1 MAKGLD
7 QEKRQAWVARLE
19 RFRASGLT
27 IAKFCED
34 EKVSV
39 QTYYYWV
46 RRIGRR
52 SRGERPTP
60 CGAVA
65 PAGKSLTPDSRIH
78 FRLGGGVEVSIPAD
92 CLAAIRCLVDCLRQP
107 SAAPAS
113 SFHQVLLRDATAE
126 TG

>member
-7 QEKRQAWVARLE
+7 QEKRQAWVARLK

-39 QTYYYWV
+39 QTYYYWL

-52 SRGERPTP
+52 STAERPTP
-60 CGAVA
+60 RGALA
-65 PAGKSLTPDSRIH
+65 HTGQSLAPDSRIH
-78 FRLGGGVEVSIPAD
+78 FQLGGGVEVSIPAD
-92 CLAAIRCLVDCLRQP
+92 CLAAIRCLVQCLQQP
-107 SAAPAS
+107 SAGPAS
-113 SFHQVLLRDATAE
+113 SFHQVLLRDATVEAS
-126 TG
+126 